1 MSANLGEDGRW
12 LAALAA
18 TVVAELGWWIVCFR
32 AGLAPLPLLSTYL
45 AFAFA
50 ALAAAYVLRTGLNR
64 DRPRAPWPPL
74 VLGAALT
81 GIGGSLFLPLKF
93 AIPKQVGFWLDPPLA
108 AAERTLFNGDP
119 WRFLDSLFGWATVPI
134 DRLYGMWLPVQLLVM
149 FLLMLEPAS
158 RPKSRALIA
167 YALAWLVLGVVAA
180 TLLSSAGPIF
190 YERLFGGGHFTVL
203 GETLDRRG
211 AWMTLTGSDAMWAAI
226 ADDRPGAVSGISA
239 MPSLHVAI
247 SVWIYLTARTMAPR
261 AAPYALAYAIFVWL
275 ASVQLGWHYVS
286 DGLAGA
292 AGMLLIWGFAG
303 LAVRPAPSSPAQSA

>member
-1 MSANLGEDGRW
+1 M
-12 LAALAA
+12 AAII
-18 TVVAELGWWIVCFR
+18 VAELAWWIASYR
-32 AGLAPLPLLSTYL
+32 AGLAPLPLLSSYL

-50 ALAAAYVLRTGLNR
+50 ALGAAYVLRTGLNPA
-64 DRPRAPWPPL
+64 RPRAPWPSL
-74 VLGAALT
+74 VLGATLT

-93 AIPKQVGFWLDPPLA
+93 AIPKQIPFWLDPPLA

-119 WRFLDSLFGWATVPI
+119 WRLLDSLFGWATVPI
-134 DRLYGMWLPVQLLVM
+134 DRLYGIWLPVQLLVL

-158 RPKSRALIA
+158 REKSRALIA
-167 YALAWLVLGVVAA
+167 YMLAWLILGVAAA

-190 YERLFGGGHFTVL
+190 YERLFGGGQFTLL

-211 AWMTLTGSDAMWAAI
+211 AWMTLTGSDAMWAAL
-226 ADDRPGAVSGISA
+226 ADDKPGAVSGISA

-247 SVWIYLTARTMAPR
+247 SAWIYLAARTMAPR
-261 AAPYALAYAIFVWL
+261 AAPYALGYAIFIWL

-292 AGMLLIWGFAG
+292 VGMVLIWALCG
-303 LAVRPAPSSPAQSA
+303 LGARPASPAPAPAAMEQS